1 MSDLDDVFM
10 FNRWFKYEKFKKNV
24 KSSKSAKI
32 KLLSLIEILSFQRF
46 CTSYHGFSSQSWVN
60 FRVEYCKWV
69 TQHHFKP
76 CWRSTAH
83 SQTLLHD
90 LKVRS
95 QKSLK
100 WSKSDN
106 YITLWK
112 SNGVKSDIIRSP
124 VLDLV
129 IIGGNVMRFVH
140 KIEIRDDPVWI
151 IPKSYQFNL
160 ISLITFVNHVRFGW
174 CLYAQYMIR
183 VWGIQKS

>member
-1 MSDLDDVFM
+1 
-10 FNRWFKYEKFKKNV
+10 
-24 KSSKSAKI
+24 
-32 KLLSLIEILSFQRF
+32 
-46 CTSYHGFSSQSWVN
+46 
-60 FRVEYCKWV
+60 V

-76 CWRSTAH
+76 SWRSTAH
-83 SQTLLHD
+83 SQTSLRD

-95 QKSLK
+95 QSTLK

-112 SNGVKSDIIRSP
+112 YNGVKSDIIRSP

-129 IIGGNVMRFVH
+129 ITGGNVMRFVH

-151 IPKSYQFNL
+151 IPKSYHLNL
-160 ISLITFVNHVRFGW
+160 ISLITFVHDVRFGW

-183 VWGIQKS
+183 VWGIQKSWSRCHGLHFFFKMDFQTVPMATRPIPLDRASFKTI